1 MVNWV
6 LHIFLCSLSFGF
18 NCIGIDES
26 NSKVGFAS
34 FCFVFCFFFF
44 KFIFILAFLNCSGN
58 DE

>member
-34 FCFVFCFFFF
+34 FCFVLFFFF
-44 KFIFILAFLNCSGN
+44 LNLFLYWLS
-58 DE
+58 